1 MTKREFKQKC
11 KAQGAGSCKL
21 SLSGTIAALAGA
33 VVAVAAL
40 LFAKAF
46 PVQIIGYVVGAVL
59 AAVGIGLDLAGEI
72 LLSRAYQ
79 AYQQQ
84 NR

>member
-46 PVQIIGYVVGAVL
+46 PVQIIG
-59 AAVGIGLDLAGEI
+59 
-72 LLSRAYQ
+72 
-79 AYQQQ
+79 
-84 NR
+84 